1 LSKTGKIKELDPHT
15 GHGFIEPDD
24 GSAKVAVHADL
35 FGGVSREL
43 APGTAVRFSTLQG
56 IRGPTAY
63 NATILAA
70 EPPAS
75 SPTCDVRNPSS
86 PADYRQCRKGHR
98 RAGHIV
104 CRRDYEDEITELLIS
119 KVPSITAAQI
129 RDVRDSLTNDAIRRR
144 WLE

>member
-1 LSKTGKIKELDPHT
+1 LSKTGKIQQLDPHT
-15 GHGFIEPDD
+15 GYGFIEPDD
-24 GSAKVAVHADL
+24 GSAKVAVHAD
-35 FGGVSREL
+35 GGVSREL
-43 APGTAVRFSTLQG
+43 APGTAVRFSILQG

-63 NATILAA
+63 NVTILVAK
-70 EPPAS
+70 PRAS
-75 SPTCDVRNPSS
+75 SSTCDVRNPSS
-86 PADYRQCRKGHR
+86 PAHYRQCRWGHR

-129 RDVRDSLTNDAIRRR
+129 REVRDSLRSDAIQRR